1 MTKFFQEGI
10 TKLTKTHDKGD
21 NYASLLLATTLA
33 LMVTPVWADDPA
45 SSSATT
51 TTTTAAAPAG
61 PQEVGNTTMPPGQ
74 YYITEQISHK
84 SYSLTVTDKGNMI
97 LGAAPDGVEVKLSGA
112 AATAA
117 TAATTKPASLLD
129 SGKGLM
135 KQGME
140 KGVEKGMSTL
150 VKDGASKELGT
161 FMK

>member
-1 MTKFFQEGI
+1 MRSI
-10 TKLTKTHDKGD
+10 
-21 NYASLLLATTLA
+21 LLATTLA
-33 LMVTPVWADDPA
+33 LMVTPVWADNT
-45 SSSATT
+45 ATT
-51 TTTTAAAPAG
+51 TTTSTTTVAAPSG
-61 PQEVGNTTMPPGQ
+61 PQEVGSTTMPPGQ

-112 AATAA
+112 AAAAATA

-129 SGKGLM
+129 SGKGLL

-140 KGVEKGMSTL
+140 KGAEKGMSTL
-150 VKDGASKELGT
+150 VKDGASKELGN

>member
-1 MTKFFQEGI
+1 MRSF
-10 TKLTKTHDKGD
+10 
-21 NYASLLLATTLA
+21 LLATTLA

-45 SSSATT
+45 TSSATTTTTTT
-51 TTTTAAAPAG
+51 TTTTAAAPSG
-61 PQEVGNTTMPPGQ
+61 PQEVGTTTMPAGQ

-112 AATAA
+112 AATAT
-117 TAATTKPASLLD
+117 TAATTNPASLLN

-140 KGVEKGMSTL
+140 KGVEKGVSTL
-150 VKDGASKELGT
+150 VKDGASKELGN

>member
-1 MTKFFQEGI
+1 
-10 TKLTKTHDKGD
+10 
-21 NYASLLLATTLA
+21 
-33 LMVTPVWADDPA
+33 
-45 SSSATT
+45 
-51 TTTTAAAPAG
+51 
-61 PQEVGNTTMPPGQ
+61 MPPGQ

-112 AATAA
+112 AAAAATA

-129 SGKGLM
+129 SGKGLL

-140 KGVEKGMSTL
+140 KGAEKGMSTL
-150 VKDGASKELGT
+150 VKDGASKELGN